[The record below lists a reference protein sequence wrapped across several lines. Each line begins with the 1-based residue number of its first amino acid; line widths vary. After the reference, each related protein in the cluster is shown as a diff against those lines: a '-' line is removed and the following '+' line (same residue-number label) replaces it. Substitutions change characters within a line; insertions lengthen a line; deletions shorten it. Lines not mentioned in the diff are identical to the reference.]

1 MKLMGHI
8 AGRKFLQRILF
19 YFNLSMAGL
28 LLMTALS
35 FYLFSRE
42 TILQTQQEANQKV
55 LTQIKHNINYIHDIV
70 RNLGIVATLDPSII
84 YLMNAAQPDP
94 VMKFQTLRKLDILA
108 DSTSFVDSIVVYSGT
123 ADQFYSGGSG
133 VWSRQ
138 HWPELQERLL
148 ARLEPSDVG
157 LLAQLLPLKLD
168 EGGPYVDVFSYIVV
182 DHYPGQGATPNAVV
196 VNIRPEW
203 IFENIMQLDNMSDAR
218 SGMVLVDER
227 GRLLQ
232 SEGMEA
238 LQPSAVQAY
247 LSETPATS
255 GAEAR
260 ADFSIR
266 RIGGERYVISELSVG
281 VSQWKVLNIL
291 PYEQVMGRAETLRNA
306 MLTLIGA
313 FLVASFVLSLVISNR
328 LYRPV
333 GKLFELF
340 KRTGLPEGGD
350 TGAAAVAASEG
361 VMRVITDV
369 YQSTLEKLREV
380 DQEGS
385 RSRKIV
391 GDYYLR
397 RWIADSATMTPE
409 ELQHCAEASPQLFAS
424 VEASPQLFA
433 SAEASSQL
441 FASAETSQSGSEPRW
456 AIAVVALDQPQA
468 PGGVMSQAEA
478 RQEKLYRFA
487 ACNIIEET
495 LARLYPNRVVDMN
508 GEYLV
513 AILQV
518 ESGEADMSGLA
529 GLLGEAQ
536 MTYKRYYRGRTFAA
550 ALGQAAVAYSELTA
564 TYEAAVQQLM
574 YRLALGPDAII
585 TPDAIEGNLVRQDF
599 AIPAELEHKLAEGLR
614 AKNADAVQTVLGR
627 IFGLIRAIHYDYMT
641 YAVMQVI
648 LVIKQILRDPAFAA
662 HAGSVELQHLNRK
675 VLQAESLAG
684 MQEQIGG
691 YLAQICQADHS
702 PLKEDRN
709 KLIVDTMKEFIETHY
724 ADINLSL
731 QSIAEHLKMS
741 PAYVGRLF
749 KQYEQCSVGDYLN
762 SYRLDKACELLVG
775 SSYNVKEVADC
786 LGFNNAS
793 YFITLFKKKYGMTPK
808 EYRLNAALGQ

>member
-28 LLMTALS
+28 LLITALS

-94 VMKFQTLRKLDILA
+94 VMKFQTLRKLDTLA

-138 HWPELQERLL
+138 HWPELQSRLMERLG
-148 ARLEPSDVG
+148 PSDAG
-157 LLAQLLPLKLD
+157 SLAQLIPLKLD
-168 EGGPYVDVFSYIVV
+168 ENGSYVDLFSYIVV
-182 DHYPGQGATPNAVV
+182 DHYPGQDATPNAVV

-203 IFENIMQLDNMSDAR
+203 IFENIMQLDNMTDTQ

-232 SEGMEA
+232 SDDMDV
-238 LQPSAVQAY
+238 LQPAAVQAY
-247 LSETPATS
+247 LSESPATT
-255 GAEAR
+255 GAEGT

-266 RIGGERYVISELSVG
+266 RIGGDRYVISELSVG

-306 MLTLIGA
+306 MLLLIGA

-340 KRTGLPEGGD
+340 KRTGLPGSD
-350 TGAAAVAASEG
+350 AGAAPAAASEDE
-361 VMRVITDV
+361 MRFITDV

-380 DQEGS
+380 DQEGN

-397 RWIADSATMTPE
+397 RWVADSATMTEE
-409 ELQHCAEASPQLFAS
+409 ELQHCAEASPQLFATG
-424 VEASPQLFA
+424 
-433 SAEASSQL
+433 
-441 FASAETSQSGSEPRW
+441 ETADLHW
-456 AIAVVALDQPQA
+456 AAAVVALDQPQA
-468 PGGVMSQAEA
+468 PGGVMSPAEA

-495 LARLYPNRVVDMN
+495 VARRYANRVVDMN

-513 AILQV
+513 VILQV
-518 ESGEADMSGLA
+518 ETGEVDMSGLA

-536 MTYKRYYRGRTFAA
+536 QTYKRYYLGRTFAA
-550 ALGQAAVAYSELTA
+550 ALGQATVTYSELTA

-585 TPDAIEGNLVRQDF
+585 TPATIQSNLARQDF
-599 AIPAELEHKLAEGLR
+599 SIPAELEHKLAESLR
-614 AKNADAVQTVLGR
+614 AKNADAVQAVLGR
-627 IFGLIRAIHYDYMT
+627 MFGLIATIHYDYMT

-648 LVIKQILRDPAFAA
+648 LVIKQILREPAFAV

-675 VLQAESLAG
+675 VLQAESLTD
-684 MQEQIGG
+684 MQELIGG

-709 KLIVDTMKEFIETHY
+709 KLVVDTMKEFIETHY

-762 SYRLDKACELLVG
+762 SYRLEKACELLVG
-775 SSYNVKEVADC
+775 SSYNVKEVADY